1 VKTPQPTTESVAV
14 VVRTR
19 NRPDRLRL
27 CLEALERAQRR
38 SGFEVYVGDSSSS
51 PELRSEVA
59 AVCARHDFVHL
70 SHHDGIGCGPANNFC
85 ARIAQAELLV
95 NVDDDVYVEED
106 TVERLVE
113 AYRDGTGWRAV
124 AGSVAWGSD
133 WSRPIVMRRIGYG
146 RPARDGEEPS
156 FLITALFAYP
166 RTLAQACPWIETVPT
181 SDDRLMGAMWRAKG
195 VRMLFAPGARAVHDQ
210 RHNAYG
216 VPVSDSAAP
225 PPPEHSRDHIYVNLF
240 DSLIANRSL
249 WRACQY
255 EVLGFLAG
263 AKTYLRHPRL
273 TWRFVV
279 GWARGHAQFV
289 RDWRVLSSAV
299 HAPLPPVHES

>member
-1 VKTPQPTTESVAV
+1 VTIAQPTTASVAV

-19 NRPDRLRL
+19 DRPERLRR
-27 CLEALERAQRR
+27 CLEALERARR
-38 SGFEVYVGDSSSS
+38 SSAFDVYVGDSSSS
-51 PELRSEVA
+51 SALRGEVA
-59 AVCARHDFVHL
+59 AACAGYDFVHL

-95 NVDDDVYVEED
+95 NVDDDVYVHED
-106 TVERLVE
+106 TVDRLVD
-113 AYRDGTGWRAV
+113 AYRQGRGWRAV
-124 AGSVAWGSD
+124 AGTVAWGSD

-146 RPARDGEEPS
+146 RPAGDAEEPS
-156 FLITALFAYP
+156 FLITALFLYP
-166 RTLAQACPWIETVPT
+166 RALALACPWLETVPT
-181 SDDRLMGAMWRAKG
+181 SDDRLMGALWRAKG

-225 PPPEHSRDHIYVNLF
+225 PPPGHSRDHIYVNLF

-249 WRACQY
+249 LRACQY

-263 AKTYLRHPRL
+263 AKTYLRRPRL
-273 TWRFVV
+273 AWRFVV
-279 GWARGHAQFV
+279 GWVQGHKDLV
-289 RDWRVLSSAV
+289 RDWGTLTSAAR
-299 HAPLPPVHES
+299 APLPPGPAS